1 MAWRRLSPSANLAAL
16 RSRLRRA
23 CFWAGDSAVA
33 APVAEADRSAM
44 VGRQKAHA
52 GVGQTP
58 GLVGRGAARCA
69 VCGVRCAVCKLTIFA
84 RGLSANSRSY
94 TCV

>member
-44 VGRQKAHA
+44 VGRQKAHT
-52 GVGQTP
+52 GVGADAWAS
-58 GLVGRGAARCA
+58 RAWCSSM
-69 VCGVRCAVCKLTIFA
+69 CGVRCAVCKLTIFA